1 VADVTPQAQLP
12 RFFSPPGDTIVD
24 CLDTAGW
31 TQADLAERM
40 GRTKKHVQ
48 DLVKNKTRI
57 TSDTAVELSRTLGG
71 SVQFW
76 LNLEANYQA
85 AIAERESLKRHD
97 GDRPWLKELPIAD
110 MRKLGWIEPA
120 NQATANVD
128 ACLRF
133 FGVAS
138 VKGWRD
144 RYASQLVKFRTGKNG
159 PGRKVGAI
167 AAWIR
172 RAETVAGRID
182 TAPWS
187 RSRFLEMVNAAR
199 SRTRVPDQTAALKD
213 AQTEWAAAGVAVVF
227 VRRPKACSVF
237 GAAQW
242 LAPDRALIAVS
253 DRYATADQLWFTLLH
268 EAAHLLLHGKKKPH
282 VDDAET
288 GSDDMEERE
297 ANTFATE
304 RLIPRAAWEAFLGGL
319 HGRRPSFPDVNRLA
333 DAQHVAPGVVVGRL
347 QHERRIPYASPLR
360 SFKVSFDAAMFAT
373 LEGQP

>member
-1 VADVTPQAQLP
+1 MADTTTADRWP
-12 RFFSPPGDTIVD
+12 RRLSPPADTILD
-24 CLDTAGW
+24 CLETAGW

-85 AIAERESLKRHD
+85 ALAERESLKRHE
-97 GDRPWLKELPIAD
+97 GDRPWLKELPVAD
-110 MRKLGWIEPA
+110 MQKLGWIEPA
-120 NQATANVD
+120 NQATAKVD

-144 RYASQLVKFRTGKNG
+144 RYASQLVQFRTGKNG
-159 PGRKVGAI
+159 PGPKVGAI
-167 AAWIR
+167 AAWMR
-172 RAETVAGRID
+172 RAETVAGRMG
-182 TAPWS
+182 TASWNRP
-187 RSRFLEMVNAAR
+187 RLMEIVNAAR
-199 SRTRVPDQTAALKD
+199 ARTRASDQIAALKEV
-213 AQTEWAAAGVAVVF
+213 QTEWAAAGVAVVF

-237 GAAQW
+237 GAAEW
-242 LAPDRALIAVS
+242 LASDRAMIAVS

-268 EAAHLLLHGKKKPH
+268 EAAHLLLHGKRKPH
-282 VDDAET
+282 VDDADIGNEDT
-288 GSDDMEERE
+288 EEHE
-297 ANTFATE
+297 ADAFAAE
-304 RLIPRAAWEAFLGGL
+304 RLIPRRAWEAFLGGL
-319 HGRRPSFPDVNRLA
+319 HGRRPTLPDVHQFA

-347 QHERRIPYASPLR
+347 QHEKRIPYASSLR
-360 SFKVSFDAAMFAT
+360 SFKVSFDTAMFAK
-373 LEGQP
+373 LEEQS